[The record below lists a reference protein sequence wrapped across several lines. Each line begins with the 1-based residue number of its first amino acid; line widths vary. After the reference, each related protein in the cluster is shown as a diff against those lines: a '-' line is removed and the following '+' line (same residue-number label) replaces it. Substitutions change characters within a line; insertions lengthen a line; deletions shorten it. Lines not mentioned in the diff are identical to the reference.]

1 MLIHLW
7 PTSMV
12 IFTINIALALRPVVN
27 TAPSAT
33 PKL

>member
-1 MLIHLW
+1 
-7 PTSMV
+7 MV

-33 PKL
+33 LKL